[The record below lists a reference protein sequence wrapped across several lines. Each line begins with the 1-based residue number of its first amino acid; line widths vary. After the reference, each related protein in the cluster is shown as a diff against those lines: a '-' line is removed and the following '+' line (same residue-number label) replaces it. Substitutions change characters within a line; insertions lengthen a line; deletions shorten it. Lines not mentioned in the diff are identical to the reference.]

1 MCVASFNFAQKC
13 CENESAKFDLF
24 RTLGRDDQTF
34 LASISILSL
43 SRAKT
48 LPSRVRNSSEW
59 KFFEKGG
66 FIFYVKWMK
75 NAKPFLT
82 KKSFSVWRKRRKCT
96 KHVTAVW
103 PDGSMHYLVNFGP
116 FTTMNIKHL
125 AKVGGKKWPKKLN
138 WALKKWS
145 KFFTKF
151 GQSGAILPNLVAR
164 TSSMWDRK
172 TDEQTDTES
181 RDWK

>member
-43 SRAKT
+43 SRAQT

-103 PDGSMHYLVNFGP
+103 PDGSIICSILVHLQQW
-116 FTTMNIKHL
+116 TLNI
-125 AKVGGKKWPKKLN
+125 WPK
-138 WALKKWS
+138 
-145 KFFTKF
+145 
-151 GQSGAILPNLVAR
+151 LVEKN
-164 TSSMWDRK
+164 DPK
-172 TDEQTDTES
+172 N
-181 RDWK
+181 

>member
-75 NAKPFLT
+75 NAKPFFD
-82 KKSFSVWRKRRKCT
+82 KKIIQRLEKEEEVYQTCDCSVTRWQ
-96 KHVTAVW
+96 
-103 PDGSMHYLVNFGP
+103 HYLFNFGP